1 MTKDNMVID
10 NGIAEA
16 NEVLAFVGTLTPGER
31 QNFLMFLQGA
41 KLARVL
47 TGVSKEEKPTTV

>member
-1 MTKDNMVID
+1 MTKDNIVID
-10 NGIAEA
+10 NSIAEA
-16 NEVLAFVGTLTPGER
+16 NEVLAFVATLTPGER

-47 TGVSKEEKPTTV
+47 NNVSKEENLTPV